1 MGWWSKAFFFIYIF
15 FSQNK
20 IKKKLKKKKSQKLFH
35 TFVIYTRPFHVSGR
49 GKRIQT
55 CLCVCPNNMLEYMAR
70 AWVRK

>member
-1 MGWWSKAFFFIYIF
+1 MGWWSKAFSYFRDLYQA
-15 FSQNK
+15 QN
-20 IKKKLKKKKSQKLFH
+20 
-35 TFVIYTRPFHVSGR
+35 VYTFHVSGR